1 MKQAIWRHMLPGW
14 HAGEER
20 STGRAMLNLPTR
32 AALRANPLTST
43 RTVLRPLEPTDAQD
57 MFRAVEE
64 SRAHLYP
71 WLPWVPYH
79 ADEPAARR
87 FADGCVADWD
97 QGKALRMTIRD
108 RGTNVLLGVVGLE
121 SIVHMHQSCELGY
134 WLREPAQGRGLMTE
148 AAMTA
153 LRYAFERIGMHRVKV
168 AAATSNH
175 RSLAVIAR
183 LGFRF
188 EGIARE
194 AEFCAGRWLDHA
206 LFGML
211 AADFAQLR

>member
-1 MKQAIWRHMLPGW
+1 MLPIDVDDAPELW
-14 HAGEER
+14 Q
-20 STGRAMLNLPTR
+20 
-32 AALRANPLTST
+32 
-43 RTVLRPLEPTDAQD
+43 TVD
-57 MFRAVEE
+57 E

-79 ADEPAARR
+79 TDEAATRR
-87 FADGCVADWD
+87 FAAACINDWD
-97 QGKALRMTIRD
+97 AARALRLVIRD
-108 RGTNVLLGVVGLE
+108 RSSRYLLGVIGLE
-121 SIVHMHQSCELGY
+121 SCVHLHAACELGY
-134 WLREPAQGRGLMTE
+134 WLRSNAQGKGVMTE
-148 AAMTA
+148 ACTGV
-153 LRYAFERIGMHRVKV
+153 LRFAFQTVGMHRMRV

-175 RSLAVIAR
+175 RSLAVVAR

-211 AADFAQLR
+211 ATDFANQP